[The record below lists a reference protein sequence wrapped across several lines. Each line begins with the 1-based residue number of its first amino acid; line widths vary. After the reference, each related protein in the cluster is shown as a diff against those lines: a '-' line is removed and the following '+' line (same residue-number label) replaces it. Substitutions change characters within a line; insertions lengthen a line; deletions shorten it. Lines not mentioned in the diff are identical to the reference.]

1 MKNISL
7 ENITQAVVNHGDQG
21 KTHPRL
27 HEIYASLVRHLHAF
41 VREVNL
47 TEEELQLGR
56 DFLTRAWSA
65 PSGNDERR
73 GPHDDGP
80 ARHFRVGGTAA

>member
-21 KTHPRL
+21 KTHPHL

-47 TEEELQLGR
+47 TG
-56 DFLTRAWSA
+56 SYS
-65 PSGNDERR
+65 SGVISSPGLV
-73 GPHDDGP
+73 GPI
-80 ARHFRVGGTAA
+80 RK